1 MDIPIPPL
9 TLLDAIQFTAD
20 AWNRVEASTI
30 ESCWQSTG
38 IIRPS
43 ADSVEEFLHLPAFDT
58 EVEDTA
64 IQHLID
70 RLHPQDPLTASEYLG
85 IDSALQIEDK
95 LDDDAI
101 ISLVQGIETVEE
113 EEEAL
118 ETAAAKI
125 MFAEAVELI
134 DKLTGFL
141 MHDETQVDVSNQCLS
156 DLKSVKRTLCR
167 MIMNSKSQ
175 TDIASFLDPID

>member
-30 ESCWQSTG
+30 ESCWQSTD

-58 EVEDTA
+58 EVEDA
-64 IQHLID
+64 AVQHLID
-70 RLHPQDPLTASEYLG
+70 RLHPQDPLTASEYLE

-101 ISLVQGIETVEE
+101 ISLVQGKETVE

-125 MFAEAVELI
+125 TSAEAVELI

-156 DLKSVKRTLCR
+156 ELKSMKRALCR
-167 MIMNSKSQ
+167 ILMDSKSQ
-175 TDIASFLDPID
+175 TDITSFLDPID